1 MADFRDRYGPWALVT
16 GAGNGLG
23 AEFARQLAK
32 RGLNVVLVD
41 LDGAGLEAIATEL
54 RVQSGV
60 EIRTVQLDLAHP
72 AFMTQLEPVIQEL
85 DIGLVINNAG
95 ISALGLFTGRP
106 LQDQLS
112 VEDVNV
118 RAPLVLAHHF
128 APRLIQRGKG
138 GLLFV
143 SSLSALQGTAY
154 VANYAATKSWN
165 LIFAE
170 GLWEEMRGTGVDVLG
185 YLVGSTRTPGFVNS
199 RPRLERASLVKVME
213 MPEVVKGALASL
225 GKGPTRVAGASNGMA
240 AALLCRLLPRKWA
253 VKVVSGTTRKLYG

>member
-1 MADFRDRYGPWALVT
+1 MNDFQNRYGPWALVT

-32 RGLNVVLVD
+32 RRLNVVLVD
-41 LDGAGLEAIATEL
+41 VDAAGLETVAMEL
-54 RVQSGV
+54 RAHTDV
-60 EIRTVQLDLAHP
+60 ETRTVQLDLAR
-72 AFMTQLEPVIQEL
+72 ADFMTQLDPTIEPL

-95 ISALGLFTGRP
+95 ISGLGLFAERP
-106 LQDQLS
+106 LQDHLN
-112 VEDVNV
+112 VLDVNA

-128 APRLIQRGKG
+128 VPRLIQRKKG

-170 GLWEEMRGTGVDVLG
+170 GLWEELRGTGVDVLG

-199 RPRLERASLVKVME
+199 RPHLERAPLVKVME
-213 MPEVVKGALASL
+213 MPAVVTSALDNLGHGPTQVAGTGNGLSASL
-225 GKGPTRVAGASNGMA
+225 LS
-240 AALLCRLLPRKWA
+240 RLLPRKWA
-253 VKVVSGTTRKLYG
+253 VRLVSGATRKMYG

>member
-1 MADFRDRYGPWALVT
+1 MGDFQNRYGPWALVT

-23 AEFARQLAK
+23 AEFARQLAQQ
-32 RGLNVVLVD
+32 GLNVVLVD
-41 LDGAGLEAIATEL
+41 LDAAGLDTIAAEL
-54 RVQSGV
+54 QVCTGV
-60 EIRTVQLDLAHP
+60 ETRTVQLDLAHA
-72 AFMTQLEPVIQEL
+72 AFMTQLVPVIQGL

-95 ISALGLFTGRP
+95 ISDLGLFTERP
-106 LQDQLS
+106 LQTQLS
-112 VEDVNV
+112 VVDVNV

-128 APRLIQRGKG
+128 APHLMQRGKG

-170 GLWEEMRGTGVDVLG
+170 GLWEELRGSGVDVLG

-199 RPRLERASLVKVME
+199 RPQLERAPLVNLME
-213 MPEVVKGALASL
+213 MPAVVQGALASL
-225 GKGPTRVAGASNGMA
+225 GKGPTAVAGRGNGMA
-240 AALLCRLLPRKWA
+240 ASLLCRLLPRKWA
-253 VKVVSGTTRKLYG
+253 VRLVSATTRKLYG

>member
-54 RVQSGV
+54 RVQAGV
-60 EIRTVQLDLAHP
+60 EIRTVQLDLAQP
-72 AFMTQLEPVIQEL
+72 AFMMQLDPVIQGL

-95 ISALGLFTGRP
+95 ISALGLFTWRP

-112 VEDVNV
+112 VVDVNV
-118 RAPLVLAHHF
+118 RAPLMLAHHF

-170 GLWEEMRGTGVDVLG
+170 GLWEEMRGSGVDVLG

-199 RPRLERASLVKVME
+199 RPQLERAPLVNLME
-213 MPEVVKGALASL
+213 MHAVVQGALASL
-225 GKGPTRVAGASNGMA
+225 GKGPTAVAG
-240 AALLCRLLPRKWA
+240 R
-253 VKVVSGTTRKLYG
+253 